1 MKNFRDKLL
10 CLKGYYFFSALVFYA
25 PVALF
30 IRTSRGVSI
39 SEFFILQA
47 ILSFCIFI
55 FEIPFGMI
63 TDKIGYKNSII
74 ISHFSMLLARI
85 ILLFSF
91 CFEFFVLESILEAV
105 SMAFESGTISGYEY
119 EIIGEENFAEKTSVL
134 GNYST
139 IGFIISTISFYFINN
154 YFEQNFL
161 IIFTII
167 STFISFLFA
176 LFFEKE
182 KIIEKSDNNKFR
194 FKSILNTKLI
204 VFMIFNG
211 IISIT
216 FILINFFYVV
226 ILQNIKLSENYM
238 TFIILLY
245 SAVGLLSPKIIKV
258 FGETKLKRNLFIFL
272 SASSILFISLI
283 SIKSIFVIIPM
294 CCLPMLIGVI
304 ETYFLKVENQYVD
317 KLNEKNRATILST
330 FSMGANFVDVVFLLL
345 SSKLSETSLDY
356 SFIFI
361 SILLLI
367 FSLFFVTTK
376 FIKES

>member
-25 PVALF
+25 PIALF

-47 ILSFCIFI
+47 ILSFFIFI

-63 TDKIGYKNSII
+63 TDKIGYKNSIV

-91 CFEFFVLESILEAV
+91 CFEFFVLESILEAI

-154 YFEQNFL
+154 YFGQNFL

-182 KIIEKSDNNKFR
+182 NNVEKDDNKFS
-194 FKSILNTKLI
+194 FKSILNTNLI

-245 SAVGLLSPKIIKV
+245 SAVGLLSPKIIKI
-258 FGETKLKRNLFIFL
+258 FGETKLKRNLFVFL

-283 SIKSIFVIIPM
+283 SIKNIFV
-294 CCLPMLIGVI
+294 IGVI
-304 ETYFLKVENQYVD
+304 EIYFLKVENQYVD

-367 FSLFFVTTK
+367 FSLFFITTK

>member
-1 MKNFRDKLL
+1 MKNFRAKLL

-47 ILSFCIFI
+47 ILSFFIFI

-63 TDKIGYKNSII
+63 TDKIGYKNSIV

-91 CFEFFVLESILEAV
+91 CFEFFVLESVLEAV
-105 SMAFESGTISGYEY
+105 SIALESGTISGYEY

-245 SAVGLLSPKIIKV
+245 SAVGLLSPKIIKI

-283 SIKSIFVIIPM
+283 SIKNIFVIIPM

-304 ETYFLKVENQYVD
+304 EMYFLKVENLYVD
-317 KLNEKNRATILST
+317 KLKEKNRATILST
-330 FSMGANFVDVVFLLL
+330 FSMGANFVDVGFLLV

-367 FSLFFVTTK
+367 FSLFFITTK

>member
-1 MKNFRDKLL
+1 MKNFRAKLL

-47 ILSFCIFI
+47 ILSFFIFI

-63 TDKIGYKNSII
+63 TDKIGYKNSIV

-91 CFEFFVLESILEAV
+91 CFEFFVLESVLEAV
-105 SMAFESGTISGYEY
+105 SIALESGTISGYEY

-245 SAVGLLSPKIIKV
+245 SAVGLLSPKIIKI

-317 KLNEKNRATILST
+317 NLNEKNRATILST
-330 FSMGANFVDVVFLLL
+330 FSMGANFVDVGFLLV

-367 FSLFFVTTK
+367 FSLFFITTK
-376 FIKES
+376 FIKEN

>member
-1 MKNFRDKLL
+1 
-10 CLKGYYFFSALVFYA
+10 
-25 PVALF
+25 
-30 IRTSRGVSI
+30 
-39 SEFFILQA
+39 
-47 ILSFCIFI
+47 
-55 FEIPFGMI
+55 
-63 TDKIGYKNSII
+63 
-74 ISHFSMLLARI
+74 
-85 ILLFSF
+85 
-91 CFEFFVLESILEAV
+91 
-105 SMAFESGTISGYEY
+105 MAFESGTISGYEY

-139 IGFIISTISFYFINN
+139 FGFIISTISFYFINN
-154 YFEQNFL
+154 YFGQNFL

-167 STFISFLFA
+167 STFVSFLFA

-182 KIIEKSDNNKFR
+182 NNFEKDDNKFS
-194 FKSILNTKLI
+194 FKSILNTNLI

-245 SAVGLLSPKIIKV
+245 SAVGLLSPKIIKI

-283 SIKSIFVIIPM
+283 SIKNIFVIIPM

-304 ETYFLKVENQYVD
+304 EIYFLKVENQYVD

-367 FSLFFVTTK
+367 FSLFFITTK

>member
-30 IRTSRGVSI
+30 IRTSRGLSI

-47 ILSFCIFI
+47 ILSFFIFI

-63 TDKIGYKNSII
+63 TDKIGYKNSIV

-105 SMAFESGTISGYEY
+105 SIAFESGTISGYEY

-154 YFEQNFL
+154 YFGQNFL

-167 STFISFLFA
+167 STFISFLFT
-176 LFFEKE
+176 LFFENNVE
-182 KIIEKSDNNKFR
+182 KDDNKFR

-245 SAVGLLSPKIIKV
+245 SAVGLLSPKIIKI

-283 SIKSIFVIIPM
+283 SIKNIFVIIPM

-304 ETYFLKVENQYVD
+304 EIYFLKVENQYVD

-367 FSLFFVTTK
+367 FSLFFITTK

>member
-1 MKNFRDKLL
+1 
-10 CLKGYYFFSALVFYA
+10 
-25 PVALF
+25 
-30 IRTSRGVSI
+30 
-39 SEFFILQA
+39 
-47 ILSFCIFI
+47 
-55 FEIPFGMI
+55 
-63 TDKIGYKNSII
+63 
-74 ISHFSMLLARI
+74 MLLARI

-154 YFEQNFL
+154 YFGQNFL

-167 STFISFLFA
+167 STFISFLFT

-182 KIIEKSDNNKFR
+182 NNVEKDDNKFS

-245 SAVGLLSPKIIKV
+245 SAVGLSSPKIIKI
-258 FGETKLKRNLFIFL
+258 FGEIKLKRNLFIFL

-283 SIKSIFVIIPM
+283 SIKNIFVIIPM

-317 KLNEKNRATILST
+317 NLNEKNRATILST
-330 FSMGANFVDVVFLLL
+330 FSMGANFVDVGFLLV

-367 FSLFFVTTK
+367 FSLFFITTK

>member
-30 IRTSRGVSI
+30 IRTSRGVTI

-47 ILSFCIFI
+47 TLSFFIFI

-105 SMAFESGTISGYEY
+105 SMAFESGTMSGYEY

-154 YFEQNFL
+154 YFGQNFL

-167 STFISFLFA
+167 STFISFLF
-176 LFFEKE
+176 
-182 KIIEKSDNNKFR
+182 
-194 FKSILNTKLI
+194 
-204 VFMIFNG
+204 
-211 IISIT
+211 
-216 FILINFFYVV
+216 
-226 ILQNIKLSENYM
+226 
-238 TFIILLY
+238 
-245 SAVGLLSPKIIKV
+245 
-258 FGETKLKRNLFIFL
+258 
-272 SASSILFISLI
+272 
-283 SIKSIFVIIPM
+283 
-294 CCLPMLIGVI
+294 
-304 ETYFLKVENQYVD
+304 
-317 KLNEKNRATILST
+317 
-330 FSMGANFVDVVFLLL
+330 
-345 SSKLSETSLDY
+345 
-356 SFIFI
+356 
-361 SILLLI
+361 
-367 FSLFFVTTK
+367 
-376 FIKES
+376 

>member
-1 MKNFRDKLL
+1 M
-10 CLKGYYFFSALVFYA
+10 
-25 PVALF
+25 
-30 IRTSRGVSI
+30 
-39 SEFFILQA
+39 
-47 ILSFCIFI
+47 
-55 FEIPFGMI
+55 
-63 TDKIGYKNSII
+63 
-74 ISHFSMLLARI
+74 
-85 ILLFSF
+85 
-91 CFEFFVLESILEAV
+91 LESILEAV
-105 SMAFESGTISGYEY
+105 SMAFESGTMSGYEY
-119 EIIGEENFAEKTSVL
+119 EIIGEENFVEKTSVL

-154 YFEQNFL
+154 YFGQNFL

-167 STFISFLFA
+167 STFISFLFT

-182 KIIEKSDNNKFR
+182 NNVEKYDNKFS
-194 FKSILNTKLI
+194 FKSILNTNLI

-216 FILINFFYVV
+216 FILINFFYVI

-245 SAVGLLSPKIIKV
+245 SAVGLLSPKIIKI

-283 SIKSIFVIIPM
+283 SIKNIFVIIPM

-304 ETYFLKVENQYVD
+304 EAYFLKVENQYVD

-330 FSMGANFVDVVFLLL
+330 FSMGANFVDVGFLLV

-367 FSLFFVTTK
+367 FSLFFITTK
-376 FIKES
+376 FIKEN

>member
-1 MKNFRDKLL
+1 
-10 CLKGYYFFSALVFYA
+10 
-25 PVALF
+25 
-30 IRTSRGVSI
+30 
-39 SEFFILQA
+39 
-47 ILSFCIFI
+47 
-55 FEIPFGMI
+55 MI

-91 CFEFFVLESILEAV
+91 CFGFFVLESILEAV
-105 SMAFESGTISGYEY
+105 SMAFESGTMSGYEY
-119 EIIGEENFAEKTSVL
+119 EIIGEENFVEKTSVL

-154 YFEQNFL
+154 YFGQNFL

-167 STFISFLFA
+167 STFISFLFT

-182 KIIEKSDNNKFR
+182 NNVEKYDNKFS
-194 FKSILNTKLI
+194 FKSILNTNLI

-216 FILINFFYVV
+216 FILINFFYVI

-245 SAVGLLSPKIIKV
+245 SAVGLLSPKIIKI

-283 SIKSIFVIIPM
+283 SIKNIFVIIPM

-304 ETYFLKVENQYVD
+304 EAYFLKVENQYVD

-330 FSMGANFVDVVFLLL
+330 FSMGANFVDVGFLLV

-367 FSLFFVTTK
+367 FSLFFITTK
-376 FIKES
+376 FIKEN

>member
-1 MKNFRDKLL
+1 
-10 CLKGYYFFSALVFYA
+10 
-25 PVALF
+25 
-30 IRTSRGVSI
+30 
-39 SEFFILQA
+39 
-47 ILSFCIFI
+47 
-55 FEIPFGMI
+55 
-63 TDKIGYKNSII
+63 
-74 ISHFSMLLARI
+74 
-85 ILLFSF
+85 
-91 CFEFFVLESILEAV
+91 
-105 SMAFESGTISGYEY
+105 MAFESGTISGYEY

-154 YFEQNFL
+154 YFGQNFL

-167 STFISFLFA
+167 STFISFLFT

-182 KIIEKSDNNKFR
+182 NNVEKDDNKFS

-204 VFMIFNG
+204 VFMISNG

-216 FILINFFYVV
+216 FILINFFYVI

-245 SAVGLLSPKIIKV
+245 SAVGLSSPKIIKI
-258 FGETKLKRNLFIFL
+258 FGEIKLKRNLFIFL

-283 SIKSIFVIIPM
+283 SIKNIFVIIPM

-304 ETYFLKVENQYVD
+304 EAYFLKVENQYVD

-330 FSMGANFVDVVFLLL
+330 FSMGANFVDVGFLLV

-367 FSLFFVTTK
+367 FSLFFITTK
-376 FIKES
+376 FIKEN

>member
-1 MKNFRDKLL
+1 
-10 CLKGYYFFSALVFYA
+10 
-25 PVALF
+25 
-30 IRTSRGVSI
+30 
-39 SEFFILQA
+39 
-47 ILSFCIFI
+47 
-55 FEIPFGMI
+55 MI

-85 ILLFSF
+85 ILLFSS

-105 SMAFESGTISGYEY
+105 SMAFESGTMSGYEY

-154 YFEQNFL
+154 YFGQNFL

-167 STFISFLFA
+167 STFISFLFT

-182 KIIEKSDNNKFR
+182 NNVEKDDNKFS

-204 VFMIFNG
+204 AFMIFNG

-245 SAVGLLSPKIIKV
+245 SAVGLSSPKIIKI
-258 FGETKLKRNLFIFL
+258 FGEIKLKRNLFIFL
-272 SASSILFISLI
+272 SASSILFILLI
-283 SIKSIFVIIPM
+283 SIKNIFVIIPM

-317 KLNEKNRATILST
+317 NLNEKNRATILST
-330 FSMGANFVDVVFLLL
+330 FSMWANFVDVGFLLV

-367 FSLFFVTTK
+367 FSLFFITTK

>member
-1 MKNFRDKLL
+1 M
-10 CLKGYYFFSALVFYA
+10 
-25 PVALF
+25 
-30 IRTSRGVSI
+30 
-39 SEFFILQA
+39 
-47 ILSFCIFI
+47 
-55 FEIPFGMI
+55 
-63 TDKIGYKNSII
+63 
-74 ISHFSMLLARI
+74 
-85 ILLFSF
+85 
-91 CFEFFVLESILEAV
+91 LESILEAI

-154 YFEQNFL
+154 YFGQNFL

-167 STFISFLFA
+167 STFISFLFT

-182 KIIEKSDNNKFR
+182 NNVEKYDNKFS
-194 FKSILNTKLI
+194 FKSILNTNLI

-216 FILINFFYVV
+216 FILINFFYVI

-245 SAVGLLSPKIIKV
+245 SAVGLLSPKIIKI

-283 SIKSIFVIIPM
+283 SIKNIFVIIPM

-304 ETYFLKVENQYVD
+304 EAYFLKVENQYVD

-330 FSMGANFVDVVFLLL
+330 FSMGANFVDVGFLLV

-367 FSLFFVTTK
+367 FSLFFITTK
-376 FIKES
+376 FIKEN